1 MNMPGLSGRQ
11 ELVMNSIEL
20 MVEEHKYIKRMLK
33 VVRKACFLVMKG
45 QEIDYED
52 FSKMI
57 DFIRNFADKHHHG
70 KEEKFLFK
78 EMQSHLG
85 AIGNNLVTHGMLVEH
100 DLGRLYISDLED
112 ALNRVKNGEE
122 ESKLDVISNAVSYTH
137 LLNRHIDKEDSV
149 VYVYGSKNLSAD
161 IIEDIN
167 QKSEVFEQEAKD
179 QGIQDRYKQIL
190 EELEGKYK

>member
-1 MNMPGLSGRQ
+1 
-11 ELVMNSIEL
+11 MNSIEL

-179 QGIQDRYKQIL
+179 QGIQDRYKQKL